1 MDKAVH
7 PFHLS
12 GETITGWFFVIETV
26 IHGKIKGR
34 GSGIMYVQ
42 DEYYFLNLAN
52 DLVHDHDYE
61 ILHIDQDSQEIWLE
75 KQQKDTSN
83 VIRLY
88 HKSFDWGN
96 HLKNDMAQVI
106 YKVQNLRKLL
116 GGQKV
121 KIHDVYVAAQP
132 PVDDWESL
140 KKPLLVK
147 DKKQT
152 EMHVYYLDER
162 NRISEKH
169 RLYDNLGLDDRPF
182 VQSDNEGTMERQS
195 YELKS
200 LLKKRLVE
208 QQQAEQ
214 SVFQKGR
221 PLFTY
226 ILLAI
231 NVLLFF
237 LLERHGS
244 SLNTQSLIEFGAKY
258 NPAILQGE
266 WWRLISSMFLHIGVV
281 HLLMNMIALFYL
293 GTAVERLY
301 GSSRFIIIYFLAG
314 LTGGLASFAFN
325 TQVSAG
331 ASGAI
336 FGLFGSLLYFGVLY
350 KRLFFRTMGWNLLF
364 ILALNIAFGLMMPQ
378 IDNGAHIG
386 GLLGGFLASAFVS
399 LPGKKKWLNQLG
411 GFLLYLL
418 MAGGLLFYGMHF
430 SAANLLQ
437 LAQQS
442 LDQKEYQRTINYT
455 ERGLEDGTE
464 YQAELLFYRSL
475 AHLKLDETEAA
486 IDDLEKSL
494 EAKPDF
500 AEAHYNLALLYASHD
515 QIDNAKQH
523 AEKALN
529 LQPDNDDFGNLVHRL
544 SSNEG

>member
-1 MDKAVH
+1 
-7 PFHLS
+7 
-12 GETITGWFFVIETV
+12 
-26 IHGKIKGR
+26 
-34 GSGIMYVQ
+34 MYVQ
-42 DEYYFLNLAN
+42 DEYYFLNLAH
-52 DLVHDHDYE
+52 DLVRDHDYE
-61 ILHIDQDSQEIWLE
+61 LLHIDKDSQEIWLE

-116 GGQKV
+116 GGKKV
-121 KIHDVYVAAQP
+121 KIHDVYIAAQA

-147 DKKQT
+147 DKKPT

-162 NRISEKH
+162 NRLNEKY
-169 RLYDNLGLDDRPF
+169 RLYDDLGLDDRPII
-182 VQSDNEGTMERQS
+182 QSDNEEVMERQS
-195 YELKS
+195 DEIKS
-200 LLKKRLVE
+200 LLKSRLVE

-214 SVFQKGR
+214 SVFQHGR

-226 ILLAI
+226 VLLAV

-244 SLNTQSLIEFGAKY
+244 SLNTQTLIDFGAKY

-266 WWRLISSMFLHIGVV
+266 WWRIISSMFLHIGFV

-301 GSSRFIIIYFLAG
+301 GTGRFAIVYFLAG
-314 LTGGLASFAFN
+314 ITGGLASFAFN

-364 ILALNIAFGLMMPQ
+364 ILALNIAFGVMMPQ

-386 GLLGGFLASAFVS
+386 GLLGGFLASAVVS
-399 LPGKKKWLNQLG
+399 LPGKKKRLNQLG
-411 GFLLYLL
+411 GFMLYLL
-418 MAGGLLFYGMHF
+418 LTVGLLFYAMQF
-430 SAANLLQ
+430 SSANLLQ
-437 LAQQS
+437 LAQHSIEQE
-442 LDQKEYQRTINYT
+442 EYHRTLKYT
-455 ERGLEDGTE
+455 EQGLEDGE
-464 YQAELLFYRSL
+464 YKAELLFYRSL
-475 AHLKLDETEAA
+475 AHLNLDEAEAA
-486 IDDLEKSL
+486 IDDLEESL
-494 EAKPDF
+494 KVKPDF
-500 AEAHYNLALLYASHD
+500 AEAHYNLALLYVSHD
-515 QIDNAKQH
+515 QVDNAKQH
-523 AEKALN
+523 AEKALS
-529 LQPDNDDFGNLVHRL
+529 LQPDNKDFDNLVQRL